1 MELVKK
7 MFRWSIPIIGF
18 PMVREGTGNEELLS
32 YTPFDFW
39 TIHIYRG
46 KFELKK
52 KGVETTAIRMRKD
65 ENNFWKIDVGKLVQ
79 TS

>member
-7 MFRWSIPIIGF
+7 MFGWSIPIIGF

-32 YTPFDFW
+32 YTPFGFW

-52 KGVETTAIRMRKD
+52 DVETTAIRMKKD